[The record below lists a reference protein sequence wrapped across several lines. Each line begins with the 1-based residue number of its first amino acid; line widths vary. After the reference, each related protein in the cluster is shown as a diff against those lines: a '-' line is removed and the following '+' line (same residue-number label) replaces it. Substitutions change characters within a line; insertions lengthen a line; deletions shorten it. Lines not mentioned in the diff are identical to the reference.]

1 MRPVKKKPKKK
12 KASRA
17 AKKSPKVTRAKK
29 RPAPKVKRKAVAKPK
44 PKRKPAAKPTRK
56 VAAKPKRKVAAKA
69 KRKPVAKPRPKAVAK
84 PKAKPASPKPAK
96 VTKPRPAAA
105 APRRDATGHLAPQ
118 YAADLH
124 ARSQES
130 AEPKDAQSFVRGNK
144 SQDPLAE
151 EMGEAF
157 VKTAISGED
166 TEEDTL
172 NQVVP
177 EESGGPFVE
186 SSGGTEFASGTDA
199 SNPAS
204 TEPEPFPTT

>member
-1 MRPVKKKPKKK
+1 MRPVKKKPKK

-17 AKKSPKVTRAKK
+17 AKKSPRVSKAIKAKK
-29 RPAPKVKRKAVAKPK
+29 RPAPKAKRKAVAKPK
-44 PKRKPAAKPTRK
+44 RKP
-56 VAAKPKRKVAAKA
+56 AAKPKRKVAAKA
-69 KRKPVAKPRPKAVAK
+69 KRKVAAKPKRKPVAKPRPKAIAK
-84 PKAKPASPKPAK
+84 PKPATPAAKSKAS
-96 VTKPRPAAA
+96 KPRPAAA
-105 APRRDATGHLAPQ
+105 APRRDATGHLAPK
-118 YAADLH
+118 YAAELH
-124 ARSQES
+124 ARSEES
-130 AEPKDAQSFVRGNK
+130 REPTDAPSFVKGSK

-151 EMGEAF
+151 ELGESF

-172 NQVVP
+172 NEVVP

-204 TEPEPFPTT
+204 TDREPFPTT